1 MRSQVLSGL
10 AAAIPVAVLALIPV
24 PARADAI
31 ECQIPF
37 SFVVH
42 GKTLPP
48 GRYRFSDE
56 SQALLVRG
64 YSNGA
69 VSLTNRL
76 ESATE
81 NEAKAVFEK
90 DGDEYILKEAWMG
103 GGVGRELLRPRT
115 DGERRK
121 SARDGQVE
129 GGRELVTVP
138 AL

>member
-1 MRSQVLSGL
+1 MRSWILSGL

-37 SFVVH
+37 SFVVR

-48 GRYRFSDE
+48 GRYTFSDE

-64 YSNGA
+64 YTDGA

-76 ESATE
+76 ESPTE
-81 NEAKAVFEK
+81 NEAKAVFDK
-90 DGDEYILKEAWMG
+90 DGDEYILREAWMG
-103 GGVGRELLRPRT
+103 GGVGRELLRPRA
-115 DGERRK
+115 GAERR
-121 SARDGQVE
+121 ARV
-129 GGRELVTVP
+129 ELVTVP

>member
-1 MRSQVLSGL
+1 MRSWILSGL

-37 SFVVH
+37 SFVVR
-42 GKTLPP
+42 GKTLPQ

-64 YSNGA
+64 DSNGA
-69 VSLTNRL
+69 VVLTNRL
-76 ESATE
+76 ESRTE

-90 DGDEYILKEAWMG
+90 DGDEYILKETWMG
-103 GGVGRELLRPRT
+103 EGVGRELLRPRT
-115 DGERRK
+115 DRERRTQ
-121 SARDGQVE
+121 G
-129 GGRELVTVP
+129 ELVTVP

>member
-1 MRSQVLSGL
+1 MRSRILSALG
-10 AAAIPVAVLALIPV
+10 AAIPVAVLALIPV
-24 PARADAI
+24 PARANAI

-37 SFVVH
+37 SFVVR

-64 YSNGA
+64 YSHGA
-69 VSLTNRL
+69 VALTNRL
-76 ESATE
+76 ESRTE
-81 NEAKAVFEK
+81 NEAKAVFER
-90 DGDEYILKEAWMG
+90 DGDEYILKETWMG

-115 DGERRK
+115 DRERRTQ
-121 SARDGQVE
+121 G
-129 GGRELVTVP
+129 ELVTVP

>member
-1 MRSQVLSGL
+1 MRSWILSGL

-37 SFVVH
+37 SFVVR

-48 GRYRFSDE
+48 GRYTFSDE

-64 YSNGA
+64 YSDGA

-76 ESATE
+76 ESPTE
-81 NEAKAVFEK
+81 NEAKAVFDK
-90 DGDEYILKEAWMG
+90 DGDEYILREAWMG
-103 GGVGRELLRPRT
+103 GGVGRELLRPRAAA
-115 DGERRK
+115 ERR
-121 SARDGQVE
+121 ARV
-129 GGRELVTVP
+129 ELVTVP

>member
-1 MRSQVLSGL
+1 MRSWILPGL

-37 SFVVH
+37 SFVVR

-48 GRYRFSDE
+48 GRYTFSDE

-76 ESATE
+76 ESPTE
-81 NEAKAVFEK
+81 NDAKAVFEK
-90 DGDEYILKEAWMG
+90 DGDEYILTEAWMG
-103 GGVGRELLRPRT
+103 GGVGRQLLLPRT
-115 DGERRK
+115 DGERRLR
-121 SARDGQVE
+121 ARDARVE
-129 GGRELVTVP
+129 RVTVP

>member
-1 MRSQVLSGL
+1 MRSLILSGL
-10 AAAIPVAVLALIPV
+10 AAAIPVAVLVLIPV
-24 PARADAI
+24 PAQADAI

-37 SFVVH
+37 SFVVS

-48 GRYRFSDE
+48 GRYTFSDE

-64 YSNGA
+64 FGNGA

-76 ESATE
+76 ESRTE
-81 NEAKAVFEK
+81 SEAKAVFEK

-103 GGVGRELLRPRT
+103 GGVGRELLLPRT
-115 DGERRK
+115 NGERHK
-121 SARDGQVE
+121 SARDAGV
-129 GGRELVTVP
+129 ELVTVP

>member
-1 MRSQVLSGL
+1 MRSRILSALG
-10 AAAIPVAVLALIPV
+10 AAIPVAVLALIPV

-37 SFVVH
+37 SFVVR

-64 YSNGA
+64 YSHGA
-69 VSLTNRL
+69 VALTNRL
-76 ESATE
+76 ESRTE
-81 NEAKAVFEK
+81 NEVKAVFER
-90 DGDEYILKEAWMG
+90 DGDEYILKETWMG

-115 DGERRK
+115 DRERRTQ
-121 SARDGQVE
+121 G
-129 GGRELVTVP
+129 ELVTVP